1 MHTDSEPG
9 VRRVRVSPHR
19 CPPRLAADLLASF
32 AVELRSLRLEELL
45 GHAESPRQ
53 AGDHP
58 EWSQLAGHC
67 RRDPRLAARQL
78 GPGRVQLAG
87 HHAQH
92 NSVVSSRIR
101 PSTARTARPRGARCA
116 AASDTARTFPCPL
129 AAVVGPPASGGYLLL
144 SPCHSRRARDA
155 LARLLAAGA
164 PGRVRRGPFG
174 CAWWA
179 PLLKPLYFACH
190 YLAQVSTGAP
200 DGDDKLSGVL
210 NWGALQPFGGQS
222 PCLS

>member
-9 VRRVRVSPHR
+9 VRRVRVSPYR

-92 NSVVSSRIR
+92 NSVVSSRDQAFHRSNCAASRRAVRCCIR
-101 PSTARTARPRGARCA
+101 HRTYVSLPTGGRRGPSCIRRVPASISLSLAPGPRRSRAAARSRRSRSRSARTVRLCM
-116 AASDTARTFPCPL
+116 
-129 AAVVGPPASGGYLLL
+129 VGPPPQATLF
-144 SPCHSRRARDA
+144 R
-155 LARLLAAGA
+155 
-164 PGRVRRGPFG
+164 
-174 CAWWA
+174 A
-179 PLLKPLYFACH
+179 PLPG
-190 YLAQVSTGAP
+190 SSI
-200 DGDDKLSGVL
+200 DGR
-210 NWGALQPFGGQS
+210 PRRR
-222 PCLS
+222 